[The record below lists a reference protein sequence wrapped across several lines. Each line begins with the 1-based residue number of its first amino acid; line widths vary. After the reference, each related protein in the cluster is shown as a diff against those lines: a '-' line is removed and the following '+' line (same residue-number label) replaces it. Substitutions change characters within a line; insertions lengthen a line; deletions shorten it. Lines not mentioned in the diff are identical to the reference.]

1 MSGRTQRRARDQ
13 RDAKSNRGKQAARDR
28 FKMPWK
34 GENGRWTE
42 FARTQFALVLA
53 AALTPNERLH
63 IASGGD
69 YPSDRKRMEAAYD
82 QCVDLYLEHGM
93 PGDRDTTQ
101 GMQHL
106 QDAEP
111 LAAAHDDADLDIEGQ
126 GYHDADEYMR
136 ADSDSDE
143 DGAAMSV
150 TSSGGASD
158 DSDASWK
165 QRVQWDNVAQ
175 EQQATLT
182 DSSDDDSDVRAP
194 SVDSSAD
201 TPPAKAAPQAA
212 SAQLDERRRLRRN
225 IKRVAKIYCQRLL
238 WQQSLADETPN
249 PAGYKLERYREELTI
264 MRDMLVKGWV
274 DEAGKRRL
282 FRTLEELQAYDA
294 RRRSPGGVPKDP
306 LTQEEADQPSFEE
319 LRKRMQGNSRRPR
332 SCRTLWLQL
341 KTLFKM
347 KKIRQLLK
355 RQRNSKMVQVC
366 NTVTHACLAP
376 LPFTLSLQLQLP
388 VPHLAYS
395 KASCILGRQV
405 CGCCV
410 HSMSRP

>member
-1 MSGRTQRRARDQ
+1 
-13 RDAKSNRGKQAARDR
+13 
-28 FKMPWK
+28 MPWK

-182 DSSDDDSDVRAP
+182 DSSDDGSDVRTP

-249 PAGYKLERYREELTI
+249 PAGYKLE
-264 MRDMLVKGWV
+264 
-274 DEAGKRRL
+274 
-282 FRTLEELQAYDA
+282 
-294 RRRSPGGVPKDP
+294 S
-306 LTQEEADQPSFEE
+306 
-319 LRKRMQGNSRRPR
+319 
-332 SCRTLWLQL
+332 
-341 KTLFKM
+341 
-347 KKIRQLLK
+347 LL
-355 RQRNSKMVQVC
+355 S
-366 NTVTHACLAP
+366 
-376 LPFTLSLQLQLP
+376 
-388 VPHLAYS
+388 
-395 KASCILGRQV
+395 
-405 CGCCV
+405 
-410 HSMSRP
+410 